1 MSIFKLSSMMCAGSV
16 CAGDLTYILLAGGC
30 QLIHMILHTFIAER
44 CLLVCVISPV
54 LKTVGWY
61 LL

>member
-1 MSIFKLSSMMCAGSV
+1 MMCAGSV